1 MLYIIKENDNFTS
14 QTKNTIMK
22 KIKATLFVAVLGMT
36 PIVAQQSVSNQEN
49 KWEKATTNPVVT
61 LEKETKVE
69 NDKSILMYPNPA
81 KDLVTLQRVKEND
94 QIIITD
100 VNGKKLLDIKAQ
112 AEVEIIPIDFLESG
126 NYMLL
131 INNEKRKL
139 VVE

>member
-1 MLYIIKENDNFTS
+1 
-14 QTKNTIMK
+14 MK
-22 KIKATLFVAVLGMT
+22 KIKFSLFLAAFAMT
-36 PIVAQQSVSNQEN
+36 PILAQQSVAFV
-49 KWEKATTNPVVT
+49 KIRWEKKTSSSEIIVEKTTKNG
-61 LEKETKVE
+61 

-81 KDLVTLQRVKEND
+81 KDLVTLEGVKEKD